1 MSGQMVWGTVMLGI
15 CLLLHVGFLII
26 DIRLLKWLNGK
37 LWASG
42 QLWSTVVLLSA
53 ALILI
58 VFSHSVQVWLWAM
71 SFIAF
76 GAFTDPA
83 SAVYFAL
90 VTYTTL
96 GYVDLVLAENIRL
109 YGAFAS
115 VTGVLGFGLSTAFL
129 VAVFAKLLPNH
140 LAD

>member
-1 MSGQMVWGTVMLGI
+1 MSGQMIWGTVMLGI
-15 CLLLHVGFLII
+15 CLLLHVGFLIV

-42 QLWSTVVLLSA
+42 QFWSTTVLLSA

-76 GAFTDPA
+76 GAFADPGP
-83 SAVYFAL
+83 AVYFAL

-96 GYVDLVLAENIRL
+96 GYGDLVLAENIRL
-109 YGAFAS
+109 YGALAS

>member
-15 CLLLHVGFLII
+15 CLLLHVGFLIV

-76 GAFTDPA
+76 GAFADPA
-83 SAVYFAL
+83 PAVYFAL

-96 GYVDLVLAENIRL
+96 GYGDLVLAENIRL

-140 LAD
+140 LAE

>member
-1 MSGQMVWGTVMLGI
+1 MTMSGQMIWGSAMLGV
-15 CLLLHVGFLII
+15 CLALHVGFLIA

-42 QLWSTVVLLSA
+42 PLLSTLVLLGAAIGVVVL
-53 ALILI
+53 
-58 VFSHSVQVWLWAM
+58 SHSLQ
-71 SFIAF
+71 
-76 GAFTDPA
+76 DPA
-83 SAVYFAL
+83 TAVYFSL

-96 GYVDLVLAENIRL
+96 GYGDIVLAENIRL
-109 YGAFAS
+109 YGALAS
-115 VTGVLGFGLSTAFL
+115 VTGLLAFGLSTAFL

>member
-1 MSGQMVWGTVMLGI
+1 MSGQMVWGTVMLGT
-15 CLLLHVGFLII
+15 CLLLHVGFLIV
-26 DIRLLKWLNGK
+26 DIRLLKWLGGK

-76 GAFTDPA
+76 GAFSDPGP
-83 SAVYFAL
+83 AVYFAL

-96 GYVDLVLAENIRL
+96 GYGDLVLAENIRL

-115 VTGVLGFGLSTAFL
+115 VTGVLAFGLSTAFL

>member
-1 MSGQMVWGTVMLGI
+1 MSGQMLWGTVLLGI
-15 CLLLHVGFLII
+15 CLFLHVGFLIV
-26 DIRLLKWLNGK
+26 DIKLLKWLNRK

-42 QLWSTVVLLSA
+42 PLLSTAVLLSA

-58 VFSHSVQVWLWAM
+58 VFCHSVQVWLWAL

-76 GAFTDPA
+76 GAFSDPGTA
-83 SAVYFAL
+83 MYFAL

-96 GYVDLVLAENIRL
+96 GYGDIVLAENIRL
-109 YGAFAS
+109 YGGFAS
-115 VTGVLGFGLSTAFL
+115 VTGLLGFGLSTAFL
-129 VAVFAKLLPNH
+129 VAVFGKLLPNH

>member
-1 MSGQMVWGTVMLGI
+1 MSGQMLWGTVLLGI

-37 LWASG
+37 LWAAG
-42 QLWSTVVLLSA
+42 QLWSTTVLLSA

-76 GAFTDPA
+76 GAFTDPGT
-83 SAVYFAL
+83 AVYFAL

-96 GYVDLVLAENIRL
+96 GYGDLVLAENIRL

>member
-15 CLLLHVGFLII
+15 CLLLHVGFLIV

-42 QLWSTVVLLSA
+42 QFWSTAVLLSA

-76 GAFTDPA
+76 GAFSDPGP
-83 SAVYFAL
+83 AVYFGL

-96 GYVDLVLAENIRL
+96 GYGDLVLAENIRL

-115 VTGVLGFGLSTAFL
+115 VTGVLAFGLSTAFL

>member
-1 MSGQMVWGTVMLGI
+1 MSGQIIWGTVLLSVCM
-15 CLLLHVGFLII
+15 LLHVGFLIVNI
-26 DIRLLKWLNGK
+26 SLLKRLNRK

-42 QLWSTVVLLSA
+42 PLFSTALL
-53 ALILI
+53 LITAITLI
-58 VFSHSVQVWLWAM
+58 VLSHSVQVWLWAL

-76 GAFTDPA
+76 GAFSDPGTA
-83 SAVYFAL
+83 MYFAL

-96 GYVDLVLAENIRL
+96 GYGDLVLAENIRL

-115 VTGVLGFGLSTAFL
+115 VTGLLGFGLSTAFL
-129 VAVFAKLLPNH
+129 VAVFSKLLPNH